1 MGSSYRHDLCHV
13 QGETTNSSEH
23 LCCLSTIL
31 LLDQT
36 EETPEE
42 LNHRLIML
50 PDQPIK
56 LRWDVA
62 ISLVCVLVAMLT
74 PYRMAFAHND
84 AKSWLVF
91 DAAVDVL
98 FVIGKIRLFNGGGG
112 GLWRFFM
119 PNS

>member
-1 MGSSYRHDLCHV
+1 I
-13 QGETTNSSEH
+13 NSR
-23 LCCLSTIL
+23 IL
-31 LLDQT
+31 RTLFSALPYTYFVLFGQT

-84 AKSWLVF
+84 ASSWLVF
-91 DAAVDVL
+91 DAAVDIL
-98 FVIGKIRLFNGGGG
+98 FVI
-112 GLWRFFM
+112 
-119 PNS
+119 